1 MVITTEEQCSKDAA
15 RAAREAA
22 LYECTSDG
30 EIDMMR
36 VAISRTYAPI
46 FAAMN
51 NIHQNLTNV
60 SPERLSRGQLIDL
73 VKTAGIISKL

>member
-46 FAAMN
+46 F
-51 NIHQNLTNV
+51 
-60 SPERLSRGQLIDL
+60 G
-73 VKTAGIISKL
+73 